1 MVVWIVVALVLLP
14 FVLLGL
20 AVRPVL
26 TRLRRLRR
34 AAVALRQHADEAAA
48 LQTTAVALQA
58 RAEGLQEQLA
68 TIQHRAAAVRSRR
81 GG

>member
-1 MVVWIVVALVLLP
+1 MVGWIVVALVLIP

-20 AVRPVL
+20 AVRPVV

-34 AAVALRQHADEAAA
+34 AAVALQRHADEAAA

-58 RAEGLQEQLA
+58 RVEGLQAQLA
-68 TIQHRAAAVRSRR
+68 TIQQRAAAVRSRR

>member
-1 MVVWIVVALVLLP
+1 MVMWIVVALVLLP

-26 TRLRRLRR
+26 TRLPRLRR
-34 AAVALRQHADEAAA
+34 AAVALQRHADEAAA

-58 RAEGLQEQLA
+58 RAEGLQEQL
-68 TIQHRAAAVRSRR
+68 TTVQHRAATVRSRHGR
-81 GG
+81 

>member
-34 AAVALRQHADEAAA
+34 AAVALQQHADEAAA

>member
-1 MVVWIVVALVLLP
+1 MVVWIVVALVVLP

-20 AVRPVL
+20 ALRPVL
-26 TRLRRLRR
+26 TRLHRLRR
-34 AAVALRQHADEAAA
+34 AAVVLQRQAGEAAA
-48 LQTTAVALQA
+48 LQTTAAALQA

-68 TIQHRAAAVRSRR
+68 ATQRQVAAVRSRR

>member
-1 MVVWIVVALVLLP
+1 MVGWIVVALVVLP
-14 FVLLGL
+14 FVLFGL

-34 AAVALRQHADEAAA
+34 AAVALQRHADEAAA

-58 RAEGLQEQLA
+58 RAEGLQQQLA
-68 TIQHRAAAVRSRR
+68 TAQQQIAAVRPRR